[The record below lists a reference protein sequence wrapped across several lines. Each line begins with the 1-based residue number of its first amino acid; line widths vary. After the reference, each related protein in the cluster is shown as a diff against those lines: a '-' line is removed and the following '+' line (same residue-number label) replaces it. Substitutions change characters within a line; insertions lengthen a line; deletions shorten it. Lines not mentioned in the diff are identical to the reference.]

1 MIVIT
6 GGGTGGHIFPNMAV
20 IGELRR
26 RGCESILW
34 VGDRRGREEGYA
46 KQLGVVYRGIFT
58 GKLRRYFSLKN
69 IWDVFRV
76 CAGVFQS
83 FFLLLRF
90 RPDIVFS
97 KGGFVAVPPVF
108 AARMLRIPVVTHE
121 SDILPG
127 LATKIIAMSA
137 MIVCVSWKKTE
148 DFFSGKNVVLTG
160 NPLREVIT
168 SGQRARG
175 LRFLGFPES
184 LPTVLVIGGS
194 LGASSLNKAT
204 WEMRDRFDLPFNLVH
219 QCGEGKRRM
228 DASDDARY
236 RQFEFIRDE
245 MGDVLAAADIVISR
259 SGAGALFEIGYM
271 KKPSILVPL
280 PKSKSRG
287 EQVRNARYFK
297 EHGAAVVLED
307 EVFSGEV
314 LFRTIGKLLENPSLM
329 KEMGQ
334 NAASLCTQDA
344 AKRIVDTLESFYPR
358 SERD

>member
-1 MIVIT
+1 MIVVT

-20 IGELRR
+20 IGELQR
-26 RGCESILW
+26 RGREDILW
-34 VGDRRGREEGYA
+34 VGDRRGKEEEYA
-46 KQLGVVYRGIFT
+46 KRLGIEYRGILT

-69 IWDVFRV
+69 ILDVFRV

-108 AARMLRIPVVTHE
+108 AARLLRIPVVTHE

-137 MIVCVSWKKTE
+137 RIVCVSWKKTE
-148 DFFSGKNVVLTG
+148 DSFLGKNVVLTG
-160 NPLREVIT
+160 NPLRGVIT
-168 SGQRARG
+168 SGKKAQG
-175 LRFLGFPES
+175 IRFLGFPES

-194 LGASSLNKAT
+194 LGASSLNEAA
-204 WEMRDRFDLPFNLVH
+204 WEMRERFDLLFNLVH
-219 QCGEGKRRM
+219 QCGEGKRRVG
-228 DASDDARY
+228 AGDDERY
-236 RQFEFIRDE
+236 RQYEFIRDE
-245 MGDVLAAADIVISR
+245 MGNVLAAADIVVSR

-271 KKPSILVPL
+271 KKPSVLVPL

-287 EQVRNARYFK
+287 EQMHNARYFE

-307 EVFSGEV
+307 ETLSGEV
-314 LFRTIGKLLENPSLM
+314 LFTTIGTLLGDPSLM
-329 KEMGQ
+329 QEMGQ

-344 AKRIVDTLESFYPR
+344 AKRIVDTLESFLPC
-358 SERD
+358 S